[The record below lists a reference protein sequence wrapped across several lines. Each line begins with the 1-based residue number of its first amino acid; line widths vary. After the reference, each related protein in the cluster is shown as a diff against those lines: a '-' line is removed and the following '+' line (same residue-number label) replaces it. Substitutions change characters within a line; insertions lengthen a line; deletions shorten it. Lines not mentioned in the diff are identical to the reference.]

1 MFVTTTEL
9 QNNFGKYLKLC
20 ERHSIIVTKNGKKRA
35 LLLPF
40 PRGAHGY
47 AAAEPAQNYGT
58 SARKSPSVSYR
69 EYLEL
74 VENSEQ
80 RYEYIDGEVYLMGSP
95 GVTHQRVLG
104 RMYDCFR
111 RLFPGEAPTDYTD
124 RRGCELF
131 LAPFDTWL
139 YRLPIGDERDL
150 TEDDTNVVQPD
161 LLVLCDH
168 HDTVDENDRYKGT
181 PTLVVEI
188 LSPSTRS
195 KDMIHKLYLY
205 SESGIREYW
214 IVDPS
219 SRTISIYG
227 FAGCAMQND
236 SRHGPGQTAVS
247 PTFPRLRVPV
257 DEMFE

>member
-40 PRGAHGY
+40 PRGEYGY

-58 SARKSPSVSYR
+58 SARKSPSVGYR

-74 VENSEQ
+74 VEKSEQ

-111 RLFPGEAPTDYTD
+111 RFSPGEAPADYTD

-139 YRLPIGDERDL
+139 YRLPIKDERDL

-214 IVDPS
+214 IVDPI

-227 FAGCAMQND
+227 FAGCAMQSDN
-236 SRHGPGQTAVS
+236 RHGLGQTAVS
-247 PTFPRLRVPV
+247 ASFPRLAVPV
-257 DEMFE
+257 DEVFG